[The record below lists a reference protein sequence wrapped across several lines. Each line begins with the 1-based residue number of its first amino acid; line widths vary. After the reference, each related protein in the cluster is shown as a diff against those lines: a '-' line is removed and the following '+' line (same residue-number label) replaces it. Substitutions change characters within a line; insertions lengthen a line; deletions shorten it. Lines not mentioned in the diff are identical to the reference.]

1 MKIEMSKMAQMK
13 LIDAQNT
20 NLVINSHFNPKHV
33 FQAGVSDSIGQKYT
47 KQPTLM
53 SEIYD

>member
-1 MKIEMSKMAQMK
+1 MSKMAQMK

-20 NLVINSHFNPKHV
+20 NLVINSHFNRPRHV

-47 KQPTLM
+47 KQLTLM